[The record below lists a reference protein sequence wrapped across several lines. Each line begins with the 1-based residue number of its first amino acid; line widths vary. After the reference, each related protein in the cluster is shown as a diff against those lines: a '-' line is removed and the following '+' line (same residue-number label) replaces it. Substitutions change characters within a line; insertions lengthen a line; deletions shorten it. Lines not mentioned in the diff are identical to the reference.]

1 MNGLIYLQPYLC
13 EFELTFLLKV
23 VRSKIM
29 LKKKK
34 IKEKRL
40 KKNCYKQ
47 KKLIYKNESRPTH

>member
-29 LKKKK
+29 LKKK

-40 KKNCYKQ
+40 KKIVINKR
-47 KKLIYKNESRPTH
+47 N